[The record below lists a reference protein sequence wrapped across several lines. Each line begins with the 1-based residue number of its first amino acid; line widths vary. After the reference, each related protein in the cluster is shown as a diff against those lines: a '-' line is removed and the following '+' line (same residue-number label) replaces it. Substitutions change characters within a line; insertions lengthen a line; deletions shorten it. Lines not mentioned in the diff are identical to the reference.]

1 LKYVESLLLIDI
13 RNNSAWNQRH
23 FVIKHTTGL
32 TDDVLLNEI
41 EFTLQKID
49 KALHNESAWSYLRGL
64 LKSHGLNWSHRV
76 KERVDFWKA
85 ENMKSPQFLS
95 FVVDML
101 AEEIEK
107 GAENADQNMAE
118 AQEVCI
124 ELCKVDAVRRKYWSF
139 KLDKMRANYVKL
151 QAA

>member
-1 LKYVESLLLIDI
+1 MYVFSTVLTTQ
-13 RNNSAWNQRH
+13 RNLNSCLPFR
-23 FVIKHTTGL
+23 
-32 TDDVLLNEI
+32 
-41 EFTLQKID
+41 
-49 KALHNESAWSYLRGL
+49 L

-118 AQEVCI
+118 AQEVSI
-124 ELCKVDAVRRKYWSF
+124 SLFIKA
-139 KLDKMRANYVKL
+139 
-151 QAA
+151 Q